1 MTNTNDSTTN
11 KELAGQVAIVTGGG
25 RGIGRAIA
33 QALAAA
39 GASVAG
45 VARSAD
51 QLAETVSSIT
61 SANGRA
67 IALTADVMD
76 QSAIEHA
83 VAQTEQQ
90 LGPVDLLVNNAGSL
104 VAIGPLWEAD
114 PKEWWRDMEINLRG
128 TFLCARAVLPSMVA
142 RRHGRIINTSAAALL
157 DPCLTSQPI
166 PAPRLLF
173 YASPIHWHSKRK
185 SIALASSLYRLALRA
200 QK

>member
-39 GASVAG
+39 GASVAV

-67 IALTADVMD
+67 IALTTDVMD
-76 QSAIEHA
+76 QSAIERA

-104 VAIGPLWEAD
+104 VAIGPL
-114 PKEWWRDMEINLRG
+114 
-128 TFLCARAVLPSMVA
+128 
-142 RRHGRIINTSAAALL
+142 
-157 DPCLTSQPI
+157 
-166 PAPRLLF
+166 
-173 YASPIHWHSKRK
+173 
-185 SIALASSLYRLALRA
+185 
-200 QK
+200 